1 MKIRHL
7 QAAVALGTIIVFL
20 SLMSAAPHSRNDTA
34 LADRMDADST
44 LERAAQAAETAI
56 NDQLLQADR
65 SLARLP
71 PMIGAATADGSFASH
86 FMVTKLREALSF
98 QNRLYRDLLLV
109 SPAGNVF
116 ASARN
121 SSRNGRLVLP
131 ADEGVV
137 ALRAKI
143 LGPTKNVSTGDWS
156 IYMAR
161 TVMIP
166 STGSWRAVAE
176 IPTRMLTD
184 ALQPITGIPGLTVT
198 LRQKDGLRLAS
209 LPHDET
215 RIGKPETNEQPGE
228 QAGDDVAT
236 VTRDSLYPGF
246 TITVRLDR
254 TQFAK
259 GRLDGLSDAEM
270 IFVLSGFL
278 VLGVGILHLL
288 GLGLGRQD
296 RLVRERRR
304 AQDMLEEAIAAMP
317 DGFAIWGADDRLV
330 TWNERFVD
338 LAEKAARPPRRG
350 LTFAELFGSG
360 SSLCPIH
367 EAGQGSVERRDS
379 RGRAILATERKTPS
393 GGRVAVFRDISEVR
407 RQSELISSQN
417 RNPGSIAATFENSVR
432 RRAAAVGSFARR
444 TSEGSE
450 AIAAAALDALGQ
462 AQAVSLSADET
473 SQSVAL
479 VASSAE
485 QLLAAIVEIS
495 DRVHGASRR
504 VEFAVACT
512 GSTGQV
518 IESLE
523 RAALNISEVS
533 GLIAAIASQ
542 TNLLALNATIEA
554 ARAGEAGRGFAVV
567 ANEVKSLAAQTKVS
581 SEKITD
587 DVRAIQQWS
596 REAAA
601 SLSTIREM
609 VQEIRSG
616 SDAIATAVE
625 RQRQATE
632 EITVHTHRSAQNTS
646 NVSTIV
652 RSIAHQTAT
661 ISSAIASLHQDAR
674 DLVVNAADLEVE
686 SEEFLGSVRKQSTG

>member
-20 SLMSAAPHSRNDTA
+20 ALVFAAVHSRSDMA
-34 LADRMDADST
+34 VAVRLDADAT
-44 LERAAQAAETAI
+44 LERAAQSAESAI

-65 SLARLP
+65 SLASLP
-71 PMIGAATADGSFASH
+71 AMIGAATDEGSYASL
-86 FMVTKLREALSF
+86 FMVTRLLEALSF
-98 QNRLYRDLLLV
+98 QNRFFRDLLLV
-109 SPAGNVF
+109 SPGGNVF

-131 ADEGVV
+131 ADEGVI
-137 ALRAKI
+137 ALRARI
-143 LGPTKNVSTGDWS
+143 LGPTKNESTGDWS

-161 TVMIP
+161 TVVIP

-184 ALQPITGIPGLTVT
+184 ALQPLAGIPGLTVT
-198 LRQKDGLRLAS
+198 LRQKEGLRVAS

-215 RIGKPETNEQPGE
+215 AIGKVEAAET
-228 QAGDDVAT
+228 GDDVASI
-236 VTRDSLYPGF
+236 TRDSLYPGF
-246 TITVRLDR
+246 TVTVRLDR
-254 TQFAK
+254 AQFAK
-259 GRLDGLSDAEM
+259 GRLDGLSTSEL
-270 IFVLSGFL
+270 IFVLSAFL
-278 VLGVGILHLL
+278 VLGTGLVLL
-288 GLGLGRQD
+288 LGLGRQD

-317 DGFAIWGADDRLV
+317 DGFAIWDADDRLV
-330 TWNERFVD
+330 TWNARFPD
-338 LAEKAARPPRRG
+338 LADGASGPPERG
-350 LTFAELFGSG
+350 RTFAEMFGQG
-360 SSLCPIH
+360 SSLAKIH
-367 EAGQGSVERRDS
+367 QAGQGSVEHRDA
-379 RGRAILATERKTPS
+379 RGRSILATERKTPN
-393 GGRVAVFRDISEVR
+393 GGRVALLRDISEVR

-417 RNPGSIAATFENSVR
+417 RNLGSIAATFENSVR

-450 AIAAAALDALGQ
+450 AIAAAALDALAQ

-473 SQSVAL
+473 SESVAL

-495 DRVHGASRR
+495 DRVHSASQR

-523 RAALNISEVS
+523 KAAHNISQVS

-581 SEKITD
+581 SEKISE
-587 DVRAIQQWS
+587 DVRAIQEWS

-601 SLSTIREM
+601 SLSSIREM
-609 VQEIRSG
+609 VQEIRGG

-632 EITVHTHRSAQNTS
+632 EITVHTHRSARNTS
-646 NVSTIV
+646 DVSTIV
-652 RSIAHQTAT
+652 RAIAHQTAT

-686 SEEFLGSVRKQSTG
+686 SEQFLGSVRKQSHG

>member
-7 QAAVALGTIIVFL
+7 QAVVALGTIIVFL
-20 SLMSAAPHSRNDTA
+20 ALVSAAVHSRRDMA
-34 LADRMDADST
+34 IAVRLDADAT
-44 LERAAQAAETAI
+44 LERAAEAAEAAI

-65 SLARLP
+65 SLASLP
-71 PMIGAATADGSFASH
+71 TMIGAATEEGSYASL
-86 FMVTKLREALSF
+86 FMVTRLLEALSF
-98 QNRLYRDLLLV
+98 QNRFFRDLLLV

-121 SSRNGRLVLP
+121 SSRSGRLVLP

-137 ALRAKI
+137 ALRARI
-143 LGPTKNVSTGDWS
+143 LGPTKNESTGDWS

-161 TVMIP
+161 SVIIP

-184 ALQPITGIPGLTVT
+184 ALQPIAGIPGLTVT
-198 LRQKDGLRLAS
+198 LRQKEGLRVAS

-215 RIGKPETNEQPGE
+215 RIGKPDASEAAGAHAGE
-228 QAGDDVAT
+228 DVVT
-236 VTRDSLYPGF
+236 ITRDSLYPGF
-246 TITVRLDR
+246 GITVKLDR
-254 TQFAK
+254 AQFAK
-259 GRLDGLSDAEM
+259 GRLDSLSDSELV
-270 IFVLSGFL
+270 FVLSGFL
-278 VLGVGILHLL
+278 VLFVGILLV
-288 GLGLGRQD
+288 LGLGRQD

-317 DGFAIWGADDRLV
+317 DGFAIWDADDRLV
-330 TWNERFVD
+330 VWNERFPD
-338 LAEKAARPPRRG
+338 LADQAAPAPERG
-350 LTFAELFGSG
+350 RTFAEMFGT
-360 SSLCPIH
+360 SSPLATVD
-367 EAGQGSVERRDS
+367 ETGQGSVEQRDS
-379 RGRAILATERKTPS
+379 RGRSILATARRMPN
-393 GGRVAVFRDISEVR
+393 GGRVALLRDISQVR
-407 RQSELISSQN
+407 QQSELISIQN
-417 RNPGSIAATFENSVR
+417 RNLGSIAATFENSVR

-450 AIAAAALDALGQ
+450 AIAAAAFDALGQ
-462 AQAVSLSADET
+462 AKAVSLSADET

-495 DRVHGASRR
+495 ERVHGASQR

-523 RAALNISEVS
+523 RAAHNISQVS

-581 SEKITD
+581 SEKISE

-601 SLSTIREM
+601 SLTTIREM
-609 VQEIRSG
+609 VQEIRDG
-616 SDAIATAVE
+616 SDAISKAVE

-632 EITVHTHRSAQNTS
+632 EITVHTHRSARNTS
-646 NVSTIV
+646 DVSTIV

-661 ISSAIASLHQDAR
+661 ISDAIASLQQDAR

-686 SEEFLGSVRKQSTG
+686 SEEFLGSVRKQSTR

>member
-20 SLMSAAPHSRNDTA
+20 SLVSAAVHSRRDMA
-34 LADRMDADST
+34 VAVRLDADAT
-44 LERAAQAAETAI
+44 LERAAQSAEAAI

-65 SLARLP
+65 SLASLP
-71 PMIGAATADGSFASH
+71 AMIGAATEEGSYASL
-86 FMVTKLREALSF
+86 FMVTRLLEALSF
-98 QNRLYRDLLLV
+98 QNRFFRDLLLV

-137 ALRAKI
+137 ALRARI
-143 LGPTKNVSTGDWS
+143 LGPTKNESTGDWS

-161 TVMIP
+161 AVIIP

-184 ALQPITGIPGLTVT
+184 ALQPIAGIPGLTVT
-198 LRQKDGLRLAS
+198 LRQKEGLRVAS

-215 RIGKPETNEQPGE
+215 RIGKPDAVDAAGE
-228 QAGDDVAT
+228 DVVT

-246 TITVRLDR
+246 GITVKLDR
-254 TQFAK
+254 AQFAK
-259 GRLDGLSDAEM
+259 GRLDSLSDSELVF
-270 IFVLSGFL
+270 ILSGFL
-278 VLGVGILHLL
+278 VLVVGILLV
-288 GLGLGRQD
+288 LGLGRQD

-304 AQDMLEEAIAAMP
+304 AQDMLEEAIATMP
-317 DGFAIWGADDRLV
+317 DGFAIWDADDRLV
-330 TWNERFVD
+330 VWNERFPD
-338 LAEKAARPPRRG
+338 LADEAARPPERG
-350 LTFAELFGSG
+350 RTFAEMFGTRSP
-360 SSLCPIH
+360 LATVH
-367 EAGQGSVERRDS
+367 DTGQGSVEHRDS
-379 RGRAILATERKTPS
+379 RGRSILATARRMPN
-393 GGRVAVFRDISEVR
+393 GGRVALLRDISEVR
-407 RQSELISSQN
+407 VQSELISIQN
-417 RNPGSIAATFENSVR
+417 RNLGSIAATFENSVR

-495 DRVHGASRR
+495 ERVHGASQR

-523 RAALNISEVS
+523 RAAHNISQVS

-581 SEKITD
+581 SEKISE

-601 SLSTIREM
+601 SLTTIREL
-609 VQEIRSG
+609 VQEIRNG
-616 SDAIATAVE
+616 SDAISTAVE

-632 EITVHTHRSAQNTS
+632 EITVHTHRSARNTS
-646 NVSTIV
+646 DVSTIV

-661 ISSAIASLHQDAR
+661 ISDAIAGLQLDAR